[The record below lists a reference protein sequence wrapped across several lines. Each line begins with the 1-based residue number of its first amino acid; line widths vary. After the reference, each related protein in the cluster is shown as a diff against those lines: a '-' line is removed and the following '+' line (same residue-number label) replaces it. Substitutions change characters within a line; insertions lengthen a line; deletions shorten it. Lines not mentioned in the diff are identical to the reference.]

1 MKSGKKTVVNVND
14 DDDEAEDGHDGHVGR
29 NVVITLT
36 PGVDVM
42 KLLLF
47 VFNSLE
53 K

>member
-1 MKSGKKTVVNVND
+1 MKTGKKTVVNVND
-14 DDDEAEDGHDGHVGR
+14 DDESEDGHDGHVGR

-47 VFNSLE
+47 VFNSLT